1 MVGRS
6 HLLEAVREAHGTRK
20 GNDVILLDL
29 LGNPGLLEEHG
40 HDHAR
45 GVDHGKLDLKSLTLY
60 AILLAAG
67 FVLNLTVSKFFSG
80 LTGGFLSPEFIIAA
94 FCLEILAIKPNLGQ
108 AAVIGLLAGV
118 VIQITASVKGPD
130 LIAEPVA
137 AVVMAALVSAFGNSK
152 AKGALPLVGTF
163 VVTFAS
169 GLIYAVIFSFL
180 IMKNPAFVGVMAP
193 VVAATGVA
201 NAVIVSALYLPI
213 KKALK
218 LND

>member
-1 MVGRS
+1 MS
-6 HLLEAVREAHGTRK
+6 QQNTNTANAQQ
-20 GNDVILLDL
+20 
-29 LGNPGLLEEHG
+29 
-40 HDHAR
+40 AR
-45 GVDHGKLDLKSLTLY
+45 TVAAVDHGKLDLKALTLY

-94 FCLEILAIKPNLGQ
+94 FCLEILIIKPNIGQ

-137 AVVMAALVSAFGNSK
+137 AVVMALLVSALSNSK
-152 AKGALPLVGTF
+152 VKGLLPLVGTF
-163 VVTFAS
+163 VVTFIS
-169 GLIYAVIFSFL
+169 GIIYAVIFSFL
-180 IMKNPAFVGVMAP
+180 IMKNPAFMGVMAP
-193 VVAATGVA
+193 VVVATGVA
-201 NAVIVSALYLPI
+201 NAIIVAALHLPI

-218 LND
+218 L

>member
-1 MVGRS
+1 MSQQNTNTVN
-6 HLLEAVREAHGTRK
+6 AQQ
-20 GNDVILLDL
+20 
-29 LGNPGLLEEHG
+29 
-40 HDHAR
+40 AR
-45 GVDHGKLDLKSLTLY
+45 TVAAVDHGKLDLKALTLY

-94 FCLEILAIKPNLGQ
+94 FCLEILIIKPNIGQ

-137 AVVMAALVSAFGNSK
+137 AVVMALLVSALSDSK
-152 AKGALPLVGTF
+152 AKGLLPLVGTF
-163 VVTFAS
+163 IVTFIS
-169 GLIYAVIFSFL
+169 GIIYAVIFSFL

-193 VVAATGVA
+193 MVAATGVA
-201 NAVIVSALYLPI
+201 NAIIVAALHLPI

-218 LND
+218 L

>member
-1 MVGRS
+1 MS
-6 HLLEAVREAHGTRK
+6 QNANT
-20 GNDVILLDL
+20 DQQ
-29 LGNPGLLEEHG
+29 
-40 HDHAR
+40 AR
-45 GVDHGKLDLKSLTLY
+45 TVTAVDHGKLDLKSLTLY

-130 LIAEPVA
+130 LIAEPLA

-152 AKGALPLVGTF
+152 AKGLLPLVGTF
-163 VVTFAS
+163 VVTFIS

-180 IMKNPAFVGVMAP
+180 IMKNPVFVGVMAP

-201 NAVIVSALYLPI
+201 NAIIVSALYLPI

>member
-1 MVGRS
+1 MS
-6 HLLEAVREAHGTRK
+6 QNANT
-20 GNDVILLDL
+20 DQQ
-29 LGNPGLLEEHG
+29 
-40 HDHAR
+40 AR
-45 GVDHGKLDLKSLTLY
+45 TVTAVDHGKLDLKSLTLY

-130 LIAEPVA
+130 HIAEPLA

-152 AKGALPLVGTF
+152 AKGLLPLVGTF
-163 VVTFAS
+163 VVTFIS

-201 NAVIVSALYLPI
+201 NAIIVSALYLPI

>member
-1 MVGRS
+1 MS
-6 HLLEAVREAHGTRK
+6 QQNTNTANAQEARTVA
-20 GNDVILLDL
+20 
-29 LGNPGLLEEHG
+29 
-40 HDHAR
+40 A
-45 GVDHGKLDLKSLTLY
+45 VDHGKLDLKALTLY

-94 FCLEILAIKPNLGQ
+94 FCLEILIIKPNIGQ

-137 AVVMAALVSAFGNSK
+137 AVVMALLVSALSDSK
-152 AKGALPLVGTF
+152 AKGLLPLVGTF
-163 VVTFAS
+163 IVTFIS
-169 GLIYAVIFSFL
+169 GIIYALIFSFL

-201 NAVIVSALYLPI
+201 NAIIVAALHLPI

-218 LND
+218 L

>member
-1 MVGRS
+1 MSQQNTNTVN
-6 HLLEAVREAHGTRK
+6 AQQ
-20 GNDVILLDL
+20 
-29 LGNPGLLEEHG
+29 
-40 HDHAR
+40 AR
-45 GVDHGKLDLKSLTLY
+45 TVAAVDHGKLDLKALTLY

-94 FCLEILAIKPNLGQ
+94 FCLEILIIKPSIGQ

-137 AVVMAALVSAFGNSK
+137 AVVMALLVSALSDSK
-152 AKGALPLVGTF
+152 AKGLLPLVGTF
-163 VVTFAS
+163 IVTFIS
-169 GLIYAVIFSFL
+169 GIIYAVIFSFL

-201 NAVIVSALYLPI
+201 NAIIVAALHLPI

-218 LND
+218 L

>member
-1 MVGRS
+1 MS
-6 HLLEAVREAHGTRK
+6 QQNTDTANAQQ
-20 GNDVILLDL
+20 
-29 LGNPGLLEEHG
+29 
-40 HDHAR
+40 AR
-45 GVDHGKLDLKSLTLY
+45 TVAAVDHGKLDLKALTLY

-94 FCLEILAIKPNLGQ
+94 FCLEILIIKPNIGQ

-137 AVVMAALVSAFGNSK
+137 AVVMALLVSALSDSK
-152 AKGALPLVGTF
+152 AKGLLPLVGTF
-163 VVTFAS
+163 IVTFIS
-169 GLIYAVIFSFL
+169 GIIYALIFSFL

-201 NAVIVSALYLPI
+201 NAIIVAALHLPI

-218 LND
+218 L

>member
-1 MVGRS
+1 MS
-6 HLLEAVREAHGTRK
+6 QQNTSTANAQQ
-20 GNDVILLDL
+20 
-29 LGNPGLLEEHG
+29 
-40 HDHAR
+40 AR
-45 GVDHGKLDLKSLTLY
+45 TVAAVDHGKLDLKALTLY

-94 FCLEILAIKPNLGQ
+94 FCLEILIIKPNIGQ

-130 LIAEPVA
+130 LIAEPIA
-137 AVVMAALVSAFGNSK
+137 AVVMALLVSALSDSK
-152 AKGALPLVGTF
+152 AKGLLPLVGTF
-163 VVTFAS
+163 IVTFIS
-169 GLIYAVIFSFL
+169 GIIYAVIFSFL

-201 NAVIVSALYLPI
+201 NAIIVAALHLPI

-218 LND
+218 L

>member
-1 MVGRS
+1 MS
-6 HLLEAVREAHGTRK
+6 QNANT
-20 GNDVILLDL
+20 DQQ
-29 LGNPGLLEEHG
+29 
-40 HDHAR
+40 AR
-45 GVDHGKLDLKSLTLY
+45 TVTAVDHGKLDLKSLTLY

-201 NAVIVSALYLPI
+201 NAIIVSALYLPI

>member
-1 MVGRS
+1 MS
-6 HLLEAVREAHGTRK
+6 QQNTNTATAQQ
-20 GNDVILLDL
+20 
-29 LGNPGLLEEHG
+29 
-40 HDHAR
+40 AR
-45 GVDHGKLDLKSLTLY
+45 TVTTVDRGKLDLKALTLY

-94 FCLEILAIKPNLGQ
+94 FCLEILIIKPNIGQ

-137 AVVMAALVSAFGNSK
+137 AVVMALLVSALSDSK
-152 AKGALPLVGTF
+152 AKGLLPLVGTF
-163 VVTFAS
+163 IVTFIS
-169 GLIYAVIFSFL
+169 GIIYALIFSFL

-193 VVAATGVA
+193 VVAATGAA
-201 NAVIVSALYLPI
+201 NAIIVAALHLPI

-218 LND
+218 L

>member
-1 MVGRS
+1 MS
-6 HLLEAVREAHGTRK
+6 QQNTNTANTQQ
-20 GNDVILLDL
+20 
-29 LGNPGLLEEHG
+29 
-40 HDHAR
+40 AR
-45 GVDHGKLDLKSLTLY
+45 TVAAVDHGKLDLKALTLY

-94 FCLEILAIKPNLGQ
+94 FCLEILIIKPNIGQ

-137 AVVMAALVSAFGNSK
+137 AVVMALLVSALSDSK
-152 AKGALPLVGTF
+152 AKGLLPLVGTF
-163 VVTFAS
+163 IVTFIS
-169 GLIYAVIFSFL
+169 GIIYAVIFSFL

-193 VVAATGVA
+193 VVAATGIA
-201 NAVIVSALYLPI
+201 NAIIVAALHLPI

-218 LND
+218 L

>member
-1 MVGRS
+1 MS
-6 HLLEAVREAHGTRK
+6 QQNTNTANAQQ
-20 GNDVILLDL
+20 
-29 LGNPGLLEEHG
+29 
-40 HDHAR
+40 AR
-45 GVDHGKLDLKSLTLY
+45 TVAAVDHGKLDLKALTLY

-94 FCLEILAIKPNLGQ
+94 FCLEILIIKPNIGQ

-118 VIQITASVKGPD
+118 VIQITTSVKGPD

-137 AVVMAALVSAFGNSK
+137 AVVMALLVSALSDSK
-152 AKGALPLVGTF
+152 AKGLLPLVGTF
-163 VVTFAS
+163 IVTFIS
-169 GLIYAVIFSFL
+169 GIIYAVIFSFL

-193 VVAATGVA
+193 VVVATGVA
-201 NAVIVSALYLPI
+201 NAIIVAALHLPI

-218 LND
+218 L

>member
-1 MVGRS
+1 MSQQNTNTANVQQ
-6 HLLEAVREAHGTRK
+6 
-20 GNDVILLDL
+20 
-29 LGNPGLLEEHG
+29 
-40 HDHAR
+40 AR
-45 GVDHGKLDLKSLTLY
+45 TVAAVDHGKLDLKALTLY

-94 FCLEILAIKPNLGQ
+94 FCLEILIIKPNIGQ

-137 AVVMAALVSAFGNSK
+137 AVVMALLVSALSNSK
-152 AKGALPLVGTF
+152 AKGLLPLVGTF
-163 VVTFAS
+163 IVTFIS
-169 GLIYAVIFSFL
+169 GIIYALIFSFL

-201 NAVIVSALYLPI
+201 NAVIVAALHLPI

-218 LND
+218 L

>member
-1 MVGRS
+1 MS
-6 HLLEAVREAHGTRK
+6 QQNANTA
-20 GNDVILLDL
+20 NAQQ
-29 LGNPGLLEEHG
+29 
-40 HDHAR
+40 AR
-45 GVDHGKLDLKSLTLY
+45 TVTTVDHGKLDLKALTLY

-94 FCLEILAIKPNLGQ
+94 FCLEILIIKPNIGQ

-137 AVVMAALVSAFGNSK
+137 AVIMALLVSAFAESK
-152 AKGALPLVGTF
+152 AKGLLPLVGTF
-163 VVTFAS
+163 VVTFIS
-169 GLIYAVIFSFL
+169 GIIYAVIFSFL

-201 NAVIVSALYLPI
+201 NAIIVAALHLPI

-218 LND
+218 L

>member
-1 MVGRS
+1 MS
-6 HLLEAVREAHGTRK
+6 QNANT
-20 GNDVILLDL
+20 DQQ
-29 LGNPGLLEEHG
+29 
-40 HDHAR
+40 AR
-45 GVDHGKLDLKSLTLY
+45 TVTAVDHGKLDLKSLTLY

-152 AKGALPLVGTF
+152 AKGLLPLVGTF
-163 VVTFAS
+163 VVTFVS

-201 NAVIVSALYLPI
+201 NAIIVSALYLPI

>member
-1 MVGRS
+1 MS
-6 HLLEAVREAHGTRK
+6 QQNTNTANAQQ
-20 GNDVILLDL
+20 
-29 LGNPGLLEEHG
+29 
-40 HDHAR
+40 AR
-45 GVDHGKLDLKSLTLY
+45 TVAAVDHGKLDLKALTLY

-94 FCLEILAIKPNLGQ
+94 FCLEILIIKPNIGQ

-137 AVVMAALVSAFGNSK
+137 AVVMALLVSVLSDSK
-152 AKGALPLVGTF
+152 AKGLLPLVGTF
-163 VVTFAS
+163 IVTFIS
-169 GLIYAVIFSFL
+169 GIIYAVIFSFL

-201 NAVIVSALYLPI
+201 NAIIVAALHLPI

-218 LND
+218 L

>member
-1 MVGRS
+1 MS
-6 HLLEAVREAHGTRK
+6 QQNTNNANAQQ
-20 GNDVILLDL
+20 
-29 LGNPGLLEEHG
+29 
-40 HDHAR
+40 AR
-45 GVDHGKLDLKSLTLY
+45 TVTTVDHGKLDLKALTLY

-94 FCLEILAIKPNLGQ
+94 FCLEILIIKPNIGQ

-137 AVVMAALVSAFGNSK
+137 AVVMALLVSALSDSK
-152 AKGALPLVGTF
+152 VKGLLPLVGTF
-163 VVTFAS
+163 VVTFIS
-169 GLIYAVIFSFL
+169 GIIYAVIFSFL

-201 NAVIVSALYLPI
+201 NAIIVAALHLPI

-218 LND
+218 L

>member
-1 MVGRS
+1 MS
-6 HLLEAVREAHGTRK
+6 QQNTNTANAQQ
-20 GNDVILLDL
+20 
-29 LGNPGLLEEHG
+29 
-40 HDHAR
+40 AR
-45 GVDHGKLDLKSLTLY
+45 TVAAVDHGKLDLKALTLY

-94 FCLEILAIKPNLGQ
+94 FCLEILIIKPNIGQ

-137 AVVMAALVSAFGNSK
+137 AVVMALLVSAFADSK
-152 AKGALPLVGTF
+152 AKGLLPLVGTF
-163 VVTFAS
+163 VVTFIS
-169 GLIYAVIFSFL
+169 GIIYAVIFSFL
-180 IMKNPAFVGVMAP
+180 IMKNPAFVGIMAP

-201 NAVIVSALYLPI
+201 NAIIVAALHLPI

-218 LND
+218 L

>member
-1 MVGRS
+1 MS
-6 HLLEAVREAHGTRK
+6 QQNTNTANAQQ
-20 GNDVILLDL
+20 
-29 LGNPGLLEEHG
+29 
-40 HDHAR
+40 AR
-45 GVDHGKLDLKSLTLY
+45 TVTTVDHGKLDLKALTLY

-94 FCLEILAIKPNLGQ
+94 FCLEILIIKPNIGQ

-118 VIQITASVKGPD
+118 VIKITASVKGPD

-137 AVVMAALVSAFGNSK
+137 AVVMALLVSAFAESK
-152 AKGALPLVGTF
+152 AKGLLPLVGTF
-163 VVTFAS
+163 VVTIIS
-169 GLIYAVIFSFL
+169 GIIYAVIFSFL

-201 NAVIVSALYLPI
+201 NAIIVAALHLPI

-218 LND
+218 L

>member
-1 MVGRS
+1 MS
-6 HLLEAVREAHGTRK
+6 QNANT
-20 GNDVILLDL
+20 DQQ
-29 LGNPGLLEEHG
+29 
-40 HDHAR
+40 AR
-45 GVDHGKLDLKSLTLY
+45 TVTAVDHGKLDLKSLTLY

-130 LIAEPVA
+130 LSAEPLA

-152 AKGALPLVGTF
+152 AKGLLPLVGTF
-163 VVTFAS
+163 VVTFIS

-201 NAVIVSALYLPI
+201 NAIIVSALYLPI

>member
-1 MVGRS
+1 MS
-6 HLLEAVREAHGTRK
+6 QNANT
-20 GNDVILLDL
+20 DQQ
-29 LGNPGLLEEHG
+29 
-40 HDHAR
+40 AR
-45 GVDHGKLDLKSLTLY
+45 TVTAVDHGKLDLKSLTLY

-152 AKGALPLVGTF
+152 AKGMLPLVGTF
-163 VVTFAS
+163 VVTFIS

-201 NAVIVSALYLPI
+201 NAIIVSALYLPI

>member
-1 MVGRS
+1 MS
-6 HLLEAVREAHGTRK
+6 QQNTNTANAQQ
-20 GNDVILLDL
+20 
-29 LGNPGLLEEHG
+29 
-40 HDHAR
+40 AR
-45 GVDHGKLDLKSLTLY
+45 TVAAVDHGKLDLKALTLY

-67 FVLNLTVSKFFSG
+67 FVLNMTVSKFFSG

-94 FCLEILAIKPNLGQ
+94 FCLEILIIKPNIGQ

-137 AVVMAALVSAFGNSK
+137 AVVMALLVSALSNSK
-152 AKGALPLVGTF
+152 AKGLLPLVGTF
-163 VVTFAS
+163 VVTFIS
-169 GLIYAVIFSFL
+169 GIIYAVIFSFL

-201 NAVIVSALYLPI
+201 NAIIVAALHLPI

-218 LND
+218 L

>member
-1 MVGRS
+1 MS
-6 HLLEAVREAHGTRK
+6 QQNTNTANAQQ
-20 GNDVILLDL
+20 
-29 LGNPGLLEEHG
+29 
-40 HDHAR
+40 AR
-45 GVDHGKLDLKSLTLY
+45 TVAAVDHGKLDLKALTLY

-94 FCLEILAIKPNLGQ
+94 FCLEILIIKPNIGQ

-137 AVVMAALVSAFGNSK
+137 AAVMALFVSAFADSR
-152 AKGALPLVGTF
+152 AKGLLPLVGTF
-163 VVTFAS
+163 VVTFIS
-169 GLIYAVIFSFL
+169 GIIYAVIFSFL

-201 NAVIVSALYLPI
+201 NAIIVAALHLPI

-218 LND
+218 L

>member
-1 MVGRS
+1 MS
-6 HLLEAVREAHGTRK
+6 QQNTNTANAQQ
-20 GNDVILLDL
+20 
-29 LGNPGLLEEHG
+29 
-40 HDHAR
+40 AR
-45 GVDHGKLDLKSLTLY
+45 TVAAVDHGKLDLKALTLY

-94 FCLEILAIKPNLGQ
+94 FCLETLIIKPKVGQ
-108 AAVIGLLAGV
+108 AAVLGLLAGV

-137 AVVMAALVSAFGNSK
+137 AAVMALLVSAFADSR
-152 AKGALPLVGTF
+152 AKGLLPLVGTF
-163 VVTFAS
+163 VVTFIS
-169 GLIYAVIFSFL
+169 GIIYAVIFSFV

-201 NAVIVSALYLPI
+201 NAIIVAALHLPI

-218 LND
+218 L

>member
-1 MVGRS
+1 MS
-6 HLLEAVREAHGTRK
+6 QQNTNTANAQQ
-20 GNDVILLDL
+20 
-29 LGNPGLLEEHG
+29 
-40 HDHAR
+40 AR
-45 GVDHGKLDLKSLTLY
+45 TVAAVDHGKLDLKALTLY

-94 FCLEILAIKPNLGQ
+94 FCLEILIIKPNIGQ

-137 AVVMAALVSAFGNSK
+137 AVVMALLVSALSDSQ
-152 AKGALPLVGTF
+152 AKGLLPLVGTF
-163 VVTFAS
+163 VVTSIS
-169 GLIYAVIFSFL
+169 GIIYAVIFSFL

-201 NAVIVSALYLPI
+201 NAIIVAALHLPI

-218 LND
+218 L

>member
-1 MVGRS
+1 MS
-6 HLLEAVREAHGTRK
+6 QQNTNTANAQQ
-20 GNDVILLDL
+20 
-29 LGNPGLLEEHG
+29 
-40 HDHAR
+40 AR
-45 GVDHGKLDLKSLTLY
+45 TVAAVDHGKLDLKALTLY

-67 FVLNLTVSKFFSG
+67 FVLNMTVSKFFSG

-94 FCLEILAIKPNLGQ
+94 FCLEILIIKPNIGQ

-137 AVVMAALVSAFGNSK
+137 VVIMVLLVSALSNSK
-152 AKGALPLVGTF
+152 AKGLLPLVGTF
-163 VVTFAS
+163 VVTFIS
-169 GLIYAVIFSFL
+169 GIIYAVIFSFL
-180 IMKNPAFVGVMAP
+180 IMKNPAFMGVMAP

-201 NAVIVSALYLPI
+201 NAIIVAALHLPI

-218 LND
+218 L

>member
-1 MVGRS
+1 MS
-6 HLLEAVREAHGTRK
+6 QQNTNTANAQQ
-20 GNDVILLDL
+20 
-29 LGNPGLLEEHG
+29 
-40 HDHAR
+40 AR
-45 GVDHGKLDLKSLTLY
+45 TVTTVDHGKLDLKALTLY

-67 FVLNLTVSKFFSG
+67 LVLNLTVSKFFSG

-94 FCLEILAIKPNLGQ
+94 FCLEILIIKPNIGQ

-137 AVVMAALVSAFGNSK
+137 AVVMSLLVSAFAESK
-152 AKGALPLVGTF
+152 AKGLLPLVGTF
-163 VVTFAS
+163 VVTFIS
-169 GLIYAVIFSFL
+169 GIIYAVIFSFL

-201 NAVIVSALYLPI
+201 NAIIVAALHLPI

-218 LND
+218 L

>member
-1 MVGRS
+1 MS
-6 HLLEAVREAHGTRK
+6 QQNTNTANAQQ
-20 GNDVILLDL
+20 
-29 LGNPGLLEEHG
+29 
-40 HDHAR
+40 AR
-45 GVDHGKLDLKSLTLY
+45 TVAAVDHGKLDLKALTLY

-94 FCLEILAIKPNLGQ
+94 FCLEILIIKPNIGQ

-137 AVVMAALVSAFGNSK
+137 AVVMALLVSALSDSK
-152 AKGALPLVGTF
+152 AKGLLPLVGTF
-163 VVTFAS
+163 VVTFIS
-169 GLIYAVIFSFL
+169 GIIYAVIFSFL

-201 NAVIVSALYLPI
+201 NAIIVAALHLPI

-218 LND
+218 L

>member
-1 MVGRS
+1 M
-6 HLLEAVREAHGTRK
+6 
-20 GNDVILLDL
+20 
-29 LGNPGLLEEHG
+29 
-40 HDHAR
+40 
-45 GVDHGKLDLKSLTLY
+45 
-60 AILLAAG
+60 
-67 FVLNLTVSKFFSG
+67 
-80 LTGGFLSPEFIIAA
+80 
-94 FCLEILAIKPNLGQ
+94 
-108 AAVIGLLAGV
+108 
-118 VIQITASVKGPD
+118 IQITASVKGPD

-152 AKGALPLVGTF
+152 AKGLLPLVGTF
-163 VVTFAS
+163 VVTFIS

-201 NAVIVSALYLPI
+201 NAIIVSALYLPI

>member
-1 MVGRS
+1 MSQQNTNTANVQQ
-6 HLLEAVREAHGTRK
+6 
-20 GNDVILLDL
+20 
-29 LGNPGLLEEHG
+29 
-40 HDHAR
+40 AR
-45 GVDHGKLDLKSLTLY
+45 TVAAVDHGKLDLKALTLY

-94 FCLEILAIKPNLGQ
+94 FCLEILIIKPNIGQ

-137 AVVMAALVSAFGNSK
+137 AAVMALLVSALSDSK
-152 AKGALPLVGTF
+152 AKGLLPLVGTF
-163 VVTFAS
+163 IVTFIS
-169 GLIYAVIFSFL
+169 GIIYAVIFSFL

-201 NAVIVSALYLPI
+201 NAIIVAALHLPI

-218 LND
+218 L

>member
-1 MVGRS
+1 MS
-6 HLLEAVREAHGTRK
+6 QQNANTA
-20 GNDVILLDL
+20 NAQQ
-29 LGNPGLLEEHG
+29 
-40 HDHAR
+40 AR
-45 GVDHGKLDLKSLTLY
+45 TVAAVDHGKLDLKALTLY

-67 FVLNLTVSKFFSG
+67 FVLNMTVSKFFSG

-94 FCLEILAIKPNLGQ
+94 FCLEILIIKPNIGQ

-137 AVVMAALVSAFGNSK
+137 AVVMVLLVSALSDSK
-152 AKGALPLVGTF
+152 AKGLLPLVGTF
-163 VVTFAS
+163 IVTFIS
-169 GLIYAVIFSFL
+169 GIIYALIFSFL

-201 NAVIVSALYLPI
+201 NAIIVAALHLPI

-218 LND
+218 L

>member
-1 MVGRS
+1 MS
-6 HLLEAVREAHGTRK
+6 QQNTNTANAQQ
-20 GNDVILLDL
+20 
-29 LGNPGLLEEHG
+29 
-40 HDHAR
+40 AR
-45 GVDHGKLDLKSLTLY
+45 TVTTVDHGKLDLKALTLY

-94 FCLEILAIKPNLGQ
+94 FCLEILIIKPNIGQ

-137 AVVMAALVSAFGNSK
+137 AVVMALLVSAFSESK
-152 AKGALPLVGTF
+152 AKGLLPLVGTF
-163 VVTFAS
+163 VVTFIS
-169 GLIYAVIFSFL
+169 GIIYAVIFSFL

-201 NAVIVSALYLPI
+201 NAIIVAALHLPI

-218 LND
+218 L

>member
-1 MVGRS
+1 MS
-6 HLLEAVREAHGTRK
+6 QNANT
-20 GNDVILLDL
+20 DQQ
-29 LGNPGLLEEHG
+29 
-40 HDHAR
+40 AR
-45 GVDHGKLDLKSLTLY
+45 TVTAVDHGKLDLKSLTLY

-94 FCLEILAIKPNLGQ
+94 FFLEILAIKPNLGQ

-130 LIAEPVA
+130 LIAEPLA

-152 AKGALPLVGTF
+152 AKGLLPLVGTF
-163 VVTFAS
+163 VVTFIS

-201 NAVIVSALYLPI
+201 NAIIVSALYLPI

>member
-1 MVGRS
+1 MS
-6 HLLEAVREAHGTRK
+6 QQNTNTANAQQ
-20 GNDVILLDL
+20 
-29 LGNPGLLEEHG
+29 
-40 HDHAR
+40 AR
-45 GVDHGKLDLKSLTLY
+45 TVTTVDHGKLDLKALTLY

-94 FCLEILAIKPNLGQ
+94 FCLEILIIKPNIGQ

-137 AVVMAALVSAFGNSK
+137 AVVMALLVSAFAESK
-152 AKGALPLVGTF
+152 AKGLLPLAGTF
-163 VVTFAS
+163 VVTFIS
-169 GLIYAVIFSFL
+169 GIIYAVIFSFL

-201 NAVIVSALYLPI
+201 NAIIVAALHLPI

-218 LND
+218 L